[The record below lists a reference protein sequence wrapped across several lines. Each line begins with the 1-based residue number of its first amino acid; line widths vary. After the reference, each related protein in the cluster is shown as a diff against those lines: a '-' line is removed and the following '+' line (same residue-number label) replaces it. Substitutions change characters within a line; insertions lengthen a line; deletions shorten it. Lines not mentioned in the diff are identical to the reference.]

1 VRPFETRGGGAFG
14 HPNAI
19 YRRQTAPSITIKTRS
34 SMVLHL
40 HHVPGR
46 LRICLQKLEGN
57 PRAIAPLHA
66 ELLSIP
72 AVESASLNHHTGS
85 VTIYYRRDA
94 FEIKDFWARLHA
106 LGYLDHAPQAEPAA
120 QSRMREA
127 VVASAV
133 SALGEALASAAIK
146 HLINRSAWSLMK
158 LLT

>member
-1 VRPFETRGGGAFG
+1 
-14 HPNAI
+14 
-19 YRRQTAPSITIKTRS
+19 
-34 SMVLHL
+34 MVLHL

-46 LRICLQKLEGN
+46 LRICLQKLKSN

-72 AVESASLNHHTGS
+72 GVESASLNHHTGS

-106 LGYLDHAPQAEPAA
+106 LDYLDDAPQAEPAA
-120 QSRMREA
+120 KSRAREA
-127 VVASAV
+127 VVTSAA

-146 HLINRSAWSLMK
+146 HLIDRSAWSLIK